1 LDKKKFINQ
10 LQQVCIEESVEHDI
24 KLLSSSKPESFCDAE
39 LCDLVHLLQ
48 KSDSQTKE
56 AIEKLMHFT
65 AKNSVAALLHLIDMQ
80 FTLKENTDEL
90 NKTEMLD
97 LFLGQCG
104 VEQKTIT

>member
-1 LDKKKFINQ
+1 MDKKDFINQ

-24 KLLSSSKPESFCDAE
+24 KFLYSNEPESFSVAE
-39 LCDLVHLLQ
+39 LGDLAKLLQ
-48 KSDSQTKE
+48 NSDQQTRD
-56 AIEKLMHFT
+56 AIKKLMHFT

-97 LFLGQCG
+97 MFLQQGEG
-104 VEQKTIT
+104 AGK

>member
-1 LDKKKFINQ
+1 LDKKDFINQ

-24 KLLSSSKPESFCDAE
+24 KLLSSSEPE
-39 LCDLVHLLQ
+39 LCDLAHLLQ

-90 NKTEMLD
+90 NKTELLD
-97 LFLGQCG
+97 MFLQQCSP
-104 VEQKTIT
+104 EQKARP